1 MSHFGRLFR
10 IRYKSIPMRT
20 FTAACLSIFLLI
32 SLAACKKER
41 DEAPAHTLVGQWYET
56 NLTGLVRSLQFT
68 NDNKFGFTSGDQAG
82 NATRYFGTYELR
94 GDSMKVAITE
104 KVTQEAGKPSVKT
117 PSNQALYEKATF
129 KVSVDTLTL
138 KYITYPA
145 DAPVI
150 TTVKFQRAI
159 RID

>member
-1 MSHFGRLFR
+1 M
-10 IRYKSIPMRT
+10 KT
-20 FTAACLSIFLLI
+20 FTTTCLSVLLLI

-41 DEAPAHTLVGQWYET
+41 EELPKNSLVGQWYET
-56 NLTGLVRSLQFT
+56 NLTGFVRSLQFT
-68 NDNKFGFTSGDQAG
+68 NDNKFGFTAGDMAG
-82 NATRYFGTYELR
+82 NATRYFGTYELK
-94 GDSMKVAITE
+94 GDSMKVAISE
-104 KVTQEAGKPSVKT
+104 KTTQEAGKPAVKA
-117 PSNQALYEKATF
+117 PSNQVLYEKATF

-145 DAPVI
+145 DAPVT